1 MGESGQRHTPD
12 ALPPGKR
19 PGSQCIGSWAGPR
32 SGLGGC
38 GKSRSYCDSTP
49 DRPFPIE
56 SLYRVSYRSPLYVCT
71 VYLTTNSLAP
81 MNVYVYVCIC
91 LCTYYMCVC
100 VCVCVLQICVCM
112 YYVSVCVCM
121 YVYVCIS
128 VCLFVHVC
136 MYVCMFMCIYVCIC
150 ICVCMYVHMYV
161 CDCNYVSMYIYT
173 RCSEG
178 TLASS
183 TERSFTASML

>member
-100 VCVCVLQICVCM
+100 VCVCVTNMRVYVLCICVCLYVCLCM
-112 YYVSVCVCM
+112 YFCMFVCACVYVCM
-121 YVYVCIS
+121 YVYVYLCMYMY
-128 VCLFVHVC
+128 LC
-136 MYVCMFMCIYVCIC
+136 MYVCAYVC
-150 ICVCMYVHMYV
+150 MW
-161 CDCNYVSMYIYT
+161 
-173 RCSEG
+173 
-178 TLASS
+178 L
-183 TERSFTASML
+183 